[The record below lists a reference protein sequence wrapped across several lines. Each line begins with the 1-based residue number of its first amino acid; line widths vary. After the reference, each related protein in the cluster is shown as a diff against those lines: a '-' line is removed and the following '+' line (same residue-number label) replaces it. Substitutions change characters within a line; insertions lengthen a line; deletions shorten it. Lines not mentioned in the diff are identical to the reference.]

1 MLEGKSVGLRP
12 LEAVDAWLLHKWF
25 NDQRVLE
32 DLGAEHLYFAVSL
45 EEEAAVTQHMVND
58 DEAVWFIVHE
68 LEQREPI
75 GIIGLAAMDRRSS
88 SAELR
93 VVIGE
98 PKHWNK
104 GLGTES
110 IKIMLDQ
117 AFTVRNLHRVW
128 LRVAAYNER
137 AISYYRKCGF
147 SLEGRA
153 RHDHFHKGG
162 WKDALHM
169 SILEDEFRGLAD
181 ARK

>member
-12 LEAVDAWLLHKWF
+12 LETGDAWLLHKWF

-75 GIIGLAAMDRRSS
+75 GVIGLAAMDRRSS

-93 VVIGE
+93 IVIGE
-98 PKHWNK
+98 PCLWNK
-104 GLGTES
+104 GLGTEA
-110 IKIMLDQ
+110 IDIVLDH

-137 AISYYRKCGF
+137 AISCYKKCGF
-147 SLEGRA
+147 TLEGRA
-153 RHDHFHKGG
+153 RHDHFHNGG

-169 SILEDEFRGLAD
+169 SILEDEFRGRGD
-181 ARK
+181 ARR